1 MLHEYDWQ
9 VMGLVL
15 PGARRRDERWPV
27 SASYCVPVVCGGIQH
42 IPEEVGKWLCLVTNL
57 AQSLVTALL
66 VTALLGCLFT
76 PWLALPSLT
85 SLGWSSL
92 SRVYCL
98 G

>member
-15 PGARRRDERWPV
+15 PGARRCDERWPV
-27 SASYCVPVVCGGIQH
+27 SASYCVPVVCGGTPAIRQKLR
-42 IPEEVGKWLCLVTNL
+42 EMACLVTYL